1 MRDLILNK
9 ILSGRFI
16 LTVIIGATFAYVSIR
31 GRIPSEAVIGVI
43 VMVIR
48 DYFSRSDR
56 ATDNNIPKQ

>member
-48 DYFSRSDR
+48 DYFSRQDR
-56 ATDNNIPKQ
+56 PKEEGKP

>member
-1 MRDLILNK
+1 MRELILNK
-9 ILSGRFI
+9 VLSGRFI

-48 DYFSRSDR
+48 DYFSRQDR
-56 ATDNNIPKQ
+56 PKEDVKP

>member
-48 DYFSRSDR
+48 DYFSRQDR
-56 ATDNNIPKQ
+56 PKEEVKP

>member
-16 LTVIIGATFAYVSIR
+16 LTVIIGGTFAYVSVR
-31 GRIPSEAVIGVI
+31 GIVPSEAVIGVI

-48 DYFSRSDR
+48 DYFSRQDR
-56 ATDNNIPKQ
+56 PKEDVKP

>member
-16 LTVIIGATFAYVSIR
+16 LTCIIGATFAYVSVR

-48 DYFSRSDR
+48 DYFSRQDR
-56 ATDNNIPKQ
+56 PKEEVKP

>member
-1 MRDLILNK
+1 MRELILNK

-48 DYFSRSDR
+48 DYFSRQDR
-56 ATDNNIPKQ
+56 PKEDVKP